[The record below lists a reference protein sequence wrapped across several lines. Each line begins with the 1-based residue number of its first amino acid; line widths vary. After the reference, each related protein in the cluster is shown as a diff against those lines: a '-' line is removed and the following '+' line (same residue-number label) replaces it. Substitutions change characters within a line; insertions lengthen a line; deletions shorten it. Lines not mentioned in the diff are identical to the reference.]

1 MKLLESKVSTLSLV
15 LRRIY
20 SSEGDAGLRR
30 YFTDLTQLEDLL
42 DFSSFLDLA
51 TPMIFPRRTSA
62 SSINTTTDAYE
73 WGSTFDE
80 TELDSYFEQ
89 LRVPRSAPPTG
100 DEMDTDPPV
109 PPPASTDLHSH
120 REPSPLVPRKRAR
133 FESPVAEVSEA
144 ESGAESDSSASS
156 EDSDAEPAPVLKTY
170 KKVIQAPRVASTSAT
185 TQPVPRPI
193 SKLEKKQLAKIAKQS
208 KEPRRK

>member
-1 MKLLESKVSTLSLV
+1 MLESKVSTLSLV

-30 YFTDLTQLEDLL
+30 YFADITQLEDLL
-42 DFSSFLDLA
+42 DFSNFLDLT
-51 TPMIFPRRTSA
+51 TPMIFPRRTSS
-62 SSINTTTDAYE
+62 SSINTTSDVYE

-80 TELDSYFEQ
+80 TEVDHYFEQ
-89 LRVPRSAPPTG
+89 LRVPRPEPTG
-100 DEMDTDPPV
+100 DEMDTDPPAA
-109 PPPASTDLHSH
+109 PPATTDLHSH

-133 FESPVAEVSEA
+133 FESPAAEESGA
-144 ESGAESDSSASS
+144 ESGAEGESSAES
-156 EDSDAEPAPVLKTY
+156 EDYESEPAPVLRTY
-170 KKVIQAPRVASTSAT
+170 KKAIQAPLVVSTSST

-193 SKLEKKQLAKIAKQS
+193 SKLEKKKLAKIAKQS